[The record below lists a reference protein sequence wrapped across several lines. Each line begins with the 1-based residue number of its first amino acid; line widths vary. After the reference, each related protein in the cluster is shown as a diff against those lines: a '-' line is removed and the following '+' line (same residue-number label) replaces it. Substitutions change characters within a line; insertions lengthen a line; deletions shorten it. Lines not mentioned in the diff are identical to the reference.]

1 VDACA
6 FRLVEGRAGE
16 AAPAEGGLRATWR
29 SWQIRAEPCGV
40 LAEVDGENGELT
52 VDIRAEVAL
61 LAADAEIAVRVG
73 DDGCAEHLAP
83 VGSGDGEWGDDD
95 GAHAVRAGFCNEG
108 VEEGWGGE
116 SEEGLAV
123 EEAARRADGA
133 VPVRDGEGVLDLG
146 GGLSVASKEA
156 GQQAVGLRGES
167 IDGEG
172 PAAGGRELMGALADP
187 VAAGRTG
194 DGECSGPGMVVDA
207 LVDEDA
213 PRGV

>member
-1 VDACA
+1 MARTPSARA
-6 FRLVEGRAGE
+6 FATKALRR
-16 AAPAEGGLRATWR
+16 GG
-29 SWQIRAEPCGV
+29 
-40 LAEVDGENGELT
+40 
-52 VDIRAEVAL
+52 
-61 LAADAEIAVRVG
+61 
-73 DDGCAEHLAP
+73 
-83 VGSGDGEWGDDD
+83 
-95 GAHAVRAGFCNEG
+95 
-108 VEEGWGGE
+108 GGE